1 LTLEFDKTRCFETDR
16 DISIHLENMTP
27 KSLQRSETVLGAV
40 PFGATF
46 VAQPVP
52 GRRDGFP
59 TLPKCI
65 PPIIAEGIT
74 HDTKHFHN
82 CENELEKSILFQA
95 WSRGMREALRLKEC
109 SRCSLYPKH
118 AFAFFW
124 YNHLL
129 QEPQATSSTLAYVTP
144 RRISGAGATSSTL
157 TTFGAPHELG

>member
-1 LTLEFDKTRCFETDR
+1 
-16 DISIHLENMTP
+16 MTP

-40 PFGATF
+40 PSGATF

>member
-1 LTLEFDKTRCFETDR
+1 MTLEFDKTRCFETDR

>member
-1 LTLEFDKTRCFETDR
+1 
-16 DISIHLENMTP
+16 MTP
-27 KSLQRSETVLGAV
+27 KSLQRSETVLGVV
-40 PFGATF
+40 PSGATF

-65 PPIIAEGIT
+65 PPIIAEGVT

-109 SRCSLYPKH
+109 SRCSRYLKH
-118 AFAFFW
+118 AFVFFC
-124 YNHLL
+124 YNHL
-129 QEPQATSSTLAYVTP
+129 SSTLAYVTP

-157 TTFGAPHELG
+157 TTFGAPHEFG